1 VEGYYDLLGVSRDA
15 DADEIKRAYK
25 RMALKHHPD
34 KGGDAE
40 MFKAVT
46 RAFENLSD
54 QDLRREYDR
63 SLLRSRARDGTNP
76 AKRAPS
82 EERNAR
88 GATSARRDS
97 SRPPTGREANV
108 VEIPADPSALSARE
122 LKELLVKLG
131 VPHDDC
137 FEKQDLLERLRER
150 KKAPSSARQSTARQ
164 PSSSAPRQTPPRA
177 DTRSES
183 KKSSDEYLNRPIRTK
198 IISIGAPGSGKSCI
212 IKRFC
217 EGRFVTRYI
226 STIGIDYG
234 VKELTA
240 LGRTVKVNFFD
251 LAGSEDFEPIRT
263 QFYENAS
270 GGLCVFDVTNQA
282 TFREITTWIDEAR
295 RNGVWI
301 RKGGDAFF
309 ALCANK
315 IDLPGRQV
323 TEREGR
329 QLAEEHGMAYFE
341 TTSASGGGVS
351 EAIQWICD
359 QSVNHVL
366 EQRKKLGLE

>member
-1 VEGYYDLLGVSRDA
+1 
-15 DADEIKRAYK
+15 
-25 RMALKHHPD
+25 M
-34 KGGDAE
+34 
-40 MFKAVT
+40 
-46 RAFENLSD
+46 
-54 QDLRREYDR
+54 
-63 SLLRSRARDGTNP
+63 
-76 AKRAPS
+76 
-82 EERNAR
+82 
-88 GATSARRDS
+88 
-97 SRPPTGREANV
+97 
-108 VEIPADPSALSARE
+108 EIPADPSSLSARE
-122 LKELLVKLG
+122 LKELLRKLG

-150 KKAPSSARQSTARQ
+150 KNGSSSARQPSSARQS
-164 PSSSAPRQTPPRA
+164 SAPRQTTPKA
-177 DTRSES
+177 DTRTAS
-183 KKSSDEYLNRPIRTK
+183 KKSSDEYLNRPMRTK
-198 IISIGAPGSGKSCI
+198 IISIGASGSGKSCI

-263 QFYENAS
+263 QFYKDTS
-270 GGLCVFDVTNQA
+270 GGICVFDVTNQA

-315 IDLPGRQV
+315 VDLPGRQV

-341 TTSASGGGVS
+341 TTSASGAGVS
-351 EAIQWICD
+351 DAIQWICD

-366 EQRKKLGLE
+366 EQRKKFGLE